1 MIGVGNIFLGG
12 LQTNQAIPPKQA
24 GLGATFQSM
33 LSAETS
39 EASTTMPNETRQ
51 LLEAIKQ
58 IITAKDI
65 DELTGM
71 APGVKKVAKEW
82 MSDGKMPSFE
92 DLALFLGMD
101 TTELK
106 SMLEKLMKQFTNMTT
121 GNDTVEQGPISED
134 TSKEIENPKDRSDM
148 LNMIPEDISDMFNML
163 QLLTTTS
170 PQDWPKGEGK
180 LVNTLLQAA
189 KVWELFS
196 EKADSHVNAQEQ
208 QQALKGMLKEL
219 SSKLDS
225 VLQQA
230 FKNYQH
236 LSEEPSSPVVVK
248 TTQAMP
254 KEGIILQPIFH
265 PMSKIETLMMRVSTN
280 PKPMNMEQFIEKFSQ
295 VLGNSNLMKTPN
307 GNRLLIKL
315 YPEQLGSLRI
325 ELLQQNGVMTA
336 KILSSTS
343 MVKDLFEQHVHSLK
357 QAFAQQN
364 ITVDK
369 IELSYSQADPQKF
382 DRSSQQEQQTKQQQQ
397 QSQQQ
402 KETEDQPVE
411 QFKDVLENM
420 EV

>member
-12 LQTNQAIPPKQA
+12 SQINQAAAPKQA
-24 GLGATFQSM
+24 GLGSSFQLMLKLETSG
-33 LSAETS
+33 LSATVQN
-39 EASTTMPNETRQ
+39 EASQ

-58 IITAKDI
+58 IINTKNI
-65 DELTGM
+65 DELTGI
-71 APGVKKVAKEW
+71 APGVKPLAKEW

-92 DLALFLGMD
+92 EIALFLGMNP
-101 TTELK
+101 TELQ
-106 SMLEKLMKQFTNMTT
+106 SMIEKLMKQFTNITN
-121 GNDTVEQGPISED
+121 GNDVAGQVAINED
-134 TSKEIENPKDRSDM
+134 PPTDIENPT
-148 LNMIPEDISDMFNML
+148 DISDML
-163 QLLTTTS
+163 SVIQLLTTIS
-170 PQDWPKGEGK
+170 PQDWPKAEGK

-196 EKADSHVNAQEQ
+196 EKADSNTSIQEQ
-208 QQALKGMLKEL
+208 QQALKSILKEL
-219 SSKLDS
+219 SSKLDG

-236 LSEEPSSPVVVK
+236 VNQEQALSKEEIV
-248 TTQAMP
+248 
-254 KEGIILQPIFH
+254 IQPIFQ
-265 PMSKIETLMMRVSTN
+265 PLSKVGNFTMMVPTN

-295 VLGNSNLMKTPN
+295 ILNNSNLMKTPN

-357 QAFAQQN
+357 HAFTQQN

-369 IELSYSQADPQKF
+369 IELAHSQADPQKF
-382 DRSSQQEQQTKQQQQ
+382 DRPSQQEQQTKQQQQ
-397 QSQQQ
+397 QSQQ

>member
-1 MIGVGNIFLGG
+1 MIDVGNIFFGG
-12 LQTNQAIPPKQA
+12 LQTNQTTLPKQA

-33 LSAETS
+33 LSAEAS
-39 EASTTMPNETRQ
+39 QASTTMPNATSQ

-58 IITAKDI
+58 LISAKNI
-65 DELTGM
+65 DELADM
-71 APGVKKVAKEW
+71 PPGVKKIAKEW

-92 DLALFLGMD
+92 EVALFLGMNA
-101 TTELK
+101 TELQ
-106 SMLEKLMKQFTNMTT
+106 SVIAKLMKQLTN
-121 GNDTVEQGPISED
+121 GVSENAEVGQELMNEN
-134 TSKEIENPKDRSDM
+134 TSKGVESLTDM
-148 LNMIPEDISDMFNML
+148 SQLLNMI
-163 QLLTTTS
+163 QLLTMT
-170 PQDWPKGEGK
+170 PPDDWPKGEGK
-180 LVNTLLQAA
+180 LVHTLLQAA
-189 KVWELFS
+189 KIWELFG
-196 EKADSHVNAQEQ
+196 EKADSNVTVQEQ
-208 QQALKGMLKEL
+208 QQALKNMLKQL
-219 SSKLDS
+219 SSKLEG

-230 FKNYQH
+230 FKNYQQV
-236 LSEEPSSPVVVK
+236 SGEQPPPAIAK
-248 TTQAMP
+248 TNQTMP
-254 KEGIILQPIFH
+254 KEGIVLQSIFQ
-265 PMSKIETLMMRVSTN
+265 PLSKVESFTMMVPTN

-295 VLGNSNLMKTPN
+295 ILNNSNLMKTPN

-357 QAFAQQN
+357 QAFNQQN

-369 IELSYSQADPQKF
+369 IELAHSQADPQKF
-382 DRSSQQEQQTKQQQQ
+382 DRSSQQEQQTKREQQ

-402 KETEDQPVE
+402 EETEDQPVE